1 MASVSFFAAF
11 LFHDVAAP
19 ARAQHALG
27 VERFVVPGKGSASVR
42 AGLRLNPPKSM
53 ILPAVKPVTEAVRRS
68 CHVNFYEPEIKLWQK
83 CWKTPPPAC
92 HWLPNTNHFLP
103 RRKHVLTIYSG
114 KIGVVAA
121 RFCFPMLAMPRPK
134 SDNPLHKMPPA
145 PLEQIIP
152 ELRDAI
158 GPMIL
163 ISGVGLLLLTMTNRL
178 GRAIDRARQLKH
190 ELSIRTGREHQQTLA
205 QVTIIYRRAKIVRLS
220 ITLAATSAALA
231 AVLIMTLFVTALFQL
246 PEGFLIG
253 LIFVACMA
261 SLLASL
267 IAFICDINLSLHAL
281 KLELEGI
288 APEAGKSGGK

>member
-1 MASVSFFAAF
+1 MAKMAEAAAGRLPLVAEHKSFFATPETRSDRLFWENWSGRRAF
-11 LFHDVAAP
+11 LFSNAC
-19 ARAQHALG
+19 HAEH
-27 VERFVVPGKGSASVR
+27 ERRQSASQ
-42 AGLRLNPPKSM
+42 M
-53 ILPAVKPVTEAVRRS
+53 PAAS
-68 CHVNFYEPEIKLWQK
+68 
-83 CWKTPPPAC
+83 
-92 HWLPNTNHFLP
+92 
-103 RRKHVLTIYSG
+103 
-114 KIGVVAA
+114 
-121 RFCFPMLAMPRPK
+121 
-134 SDNPLHKMPPA
+134 
-145 PLEQIIP
+145 LEQIIP

-158 GPMIL
+158 GPVIL

-190 ELSIRTGREHQQTLA
+190 ELSVRTGREHQQTLA
-205 QVTIIYRRAKIVRLS
+205 QVTILYRRAKIVRLS

-288 APEAGKSGGK
+288 APEAGKSDGK